1 VVRPLFALV
10 IVLSSCGSE
19 PPAHHTEP
27 RATTTH
33 AQCTVTLRFEDES
46 PADEGRGP
54 RSTSIVE
61 LPRTRVTLV
70 RICDPG
76 GTETRLVGS
85 EVGIC
90 QFAAPGESLLRARC
104 WWAGQGSE
112 IAVERVLGQLIARR
126 ADVDEET
133 GVGPM
138 TDAAQLELPPDATV
152 NVLGPDTLPG
162 R

>member
-1 VVRPLFALV
+1 MRPLLLAVL
-10 IVLSSCGSE
+10 VLSSCGSE
-19 PPAHHTEP
+19 PPARHTEP
-27 RATTTH
+27 RATTR
-33 AQCTVTLRFEDES
+33 AQCTVTLRFEDEN
-46 PADEGRGP
+46 PLAEGDEP
-54 RSTSIVE
+54 RATSIVE

-85 EVGIC
+85 EVGVC
-90 QFAAPGESLLRARC
+90 QFAAPAGALLRARC

-112 IAVERVLGQLIARR
+112 ITVERVLRQLVARR

-133 GVGPM
+133 GPGPM
-138 TDAAQLELPPDATV
+138 TDAAELELPVDARV